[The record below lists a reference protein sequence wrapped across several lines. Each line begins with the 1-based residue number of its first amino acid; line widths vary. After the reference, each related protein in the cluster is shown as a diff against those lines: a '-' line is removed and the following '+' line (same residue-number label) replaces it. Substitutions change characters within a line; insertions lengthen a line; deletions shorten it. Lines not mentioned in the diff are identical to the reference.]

1 MAVTSVFEVTCC
13 PVTGNSVPMQLRFS
27 DEFEHGFGWHLEG
40 ERLRRTSHAVR
51 AGEGVW
57 LTDVV
62 DGPGIDERIGALGEP
77 AAVVQLIDRHKRDCA
92 AVAERLG
99 IALHVTPFTDVPRA
113 PFVVLPIARR
123 MLWREIAIWFPGERI
138 LVCGDALGSLSYFRA
153 RGEPFGVHPLLRLA
167 PPRRALAGLEPE
179 HILFGHGEGVHGPE
193 VAPAL
198 REALATAR
206 RRLPR
211 ALLPH

>member
-1 MAVTSVFEVTCC
+1 
-13 PVTGNSVPMQLRFS
+13 
-27 DEFEHGFGWHLEG
+27 
-40 ERLRRTSHAVR
+40 
-51 AGEGVW
+51 VW

-62 DGPGIDERIGALGEP
+62 DGPAIDERIRELGEP
-77 AAVVQLIDRHKRDCA
+77 AGVVQLIDRHKRDCA
-92 AVAERLG
+92 AVADRLG
-99 IALHVTPFTDVPRA
+99 VPLHVTPFTDVPGA

-123 MLWREIAIWFPGERI
+123 MVWREIALWWPEQRI
-138 LVCGDALGSLSYFRA
+138 LVCGDALGSLGYFRA

-167 PPRRALAGLEPE
+167 PPRKALGGLEPE
-179 HILFGHGEGVHGPE
+179 HLLFGHGDGLHGPE
-193 VAPAL
+193 AEPAL